1 MLTQVQQPYLGFES
15 TEIINS
21 MQRKLQCCT
30 LCLLGY
36 KKLLWLIQSISYLQ
50 KTLVLAEVPTWG
62 LRYQGWQTY
71 GTHSQ
76 NGTQKDFHGARHSL
90 LSQFSLISLPDQRV
104 YILKN
109 TCIYTHTYLTVY
121 TLYMNYRYYQ
131 IKLQWNILTQIGSSA
146 KCWLDIYHWGAGLEV
161 SGSIQD
167 IGKKVSQ
174 SPFQTGSSSSPS
186 HFQIFFLIAFLEEA
200 LITNI
205 I

>member
-131 IKLQWNILTQIGSSA
+131 ITLQVKHFYIIREPCEELMGDWADTWLWTKRFTVVFWNKNYYLPQLFPRVLPYRISPGGVYCYKYNDFT
-146 KCWLDIYHWGAGLEV
+146 GAFIV
-161 SGSIQD
+161 
-167 IGKKVSQ
+167 
-174 SPFQTGSSSSPS
+174 
-186 HFQIFFLIAFLEEA
+186 
-200 LITNI
+200 
-205 I
+205 